1 MIKSIT
7 DVITNSSTE
16 VYIIQA
22 PTGVDFKWMA
32 DLEEKINSLLKT
44 DRPNSW
50 EGIDSIDVLLDKDGH
65 AGITL
70 DEHTKEAQEYLLR
83 EQNVIEV
90 WPDSNGLLEDKYNLD
105 EEGRPLSIKEEWI
118 EEEYGEG

>member
-22 PTGVDFKWMA
+22 PSGIDFKWMA

-50 EGIDSIDVLLDKDGH
+50 EGIDSVDVLLDKDGH
-65 AGITL
+65 ARITL

-105 EEGRPLSIKEEWI
+105 EEGRPLSIKQEWI

>member
-1 MIKSIT
+1 MIRSIT

-50 EGIDSIDVLLDKDGH
+50 ESIDSVDVLLDKDEH
-65 AGITL
+65 IRITL
-70 DEHTKEAQEYLLR
+70 DEHTKKAQEYLLR

-105 EEGRPLSIKEEWI
+105 KEGRPLSIKEEWI

>member
-7 DVITNSSTE
+7 DIITNSSTE

-32 DLEEKINSLLKT
+32 DLEEKINSLLKI

-50 EGIDSIDVLLDKDGH
+50 EGIDSVDVLLDKDGH
-65 AGITL
+65 ARITL

-83 EQNVIEV
+83 EQKVLEI
-90 WPDSNGLLEDKYNLD
+90 WPDSNGLLEDKYNLSK
-105 EEGRPLSIKEEWI
+105 EGKPLSIKEEWI

>member
-32 DLEEKINSLLKT
+32 DLEEKINNLLKT

-65 AGITL
+65 ARVIL
-70 DEHTKEAQEYLLR
+70 DEHTRKAQEYLLR
-83 EQNVIEV
+83 EQKVLEI
-90 WPDSNGLLEDKYNLD
+90 WPDSNGLLEDKYNLNK
-105 EEGRPLSIKEEWI
+105 EGKPLSIKEEWI

>member
-7 DVITNSSTE
+7 DIITNSSTE

-22 PTGVDFKWMA
+22 PSGIDFKWMA
-32 DLEEKINSLLKT
+32 DLEEKINSLLKI

-50 EGIDSIDVLLDKDGH
+50 EGIDSVDVLLDKDGH
-65 AGITL
+65 ARITL

-105 EEGRPLSIKEEWI
+105 EGGRPLSIKEEWI

>member
-65 AGITL
+65 ARVTL
-70 DEHTKEAQEYLLR
+70 DEHTKKVQEYLLR
-83 EQNVIEV
+83 EQKVLGI
-90 WPDSNGLLEDKYNLD
+90 WPDSNGLLEDKYNLSK
-105 EEGRPLSIKEEWI
+105 EGKPLSIKEEWI

>member
-1 MIKSIT
+1 MIRSIT

-22 PTGVDFKWMA
+22 PTGIDFKWMA

-50 EGIDSIDVLLDKDGH
+50 EGIDFVDVLLDKDGH
-65 AGITL
+65 ARITL

>member
-22 PTGVDFKWMA
+22 PTGVNFKWMA

-65 AGITL
+65 ARVTL
-70 DEHTKEAQEYLLR
+70 DEHTRKAQEYLLR
-83 EQNVIEV
+83 EQNVVEV
-90 WPDSNGLLEDKYNLD
+90 WPDSNGLLENKYNLNK
-105 EEGRPLSIKEEWI
+105 EGKPLSIKEEWI

>member
-7 DVITNSSTE
+7 DIITNSSTE

-22 PTGVDFKWMA
+22 PTGIDFKWMA

-50 EGIDSIDVLLDKDGH
+50 EGIDSVDVLLDKGGH
-65 AGITL
+65 VRITL
-70 DEHTKEAQEYLLR
+70 DEHTKRAQEYLLR

>member
-7 DVITNSSTE
+7 DIITNSSTE

-22 PTGVDFKWMA
+22 PTGVDFKWMT

-65 AGITL
+65 ARVTL
-70 DEHTKEAQEYLLR
+70 DEHTRKAQEYLLR
-83 EQNVIEV
+83 EQKVLEI
-90 WPDSNGLLEDKYNLD
+90 WPDSNGLLEDKYNLNK
-105 EEGRPLSIKEEWI
+105 EGKPLSIKEEWI

>member
-7 DVITNSSTE
+7 DIITNSSTE

-65 AGITL
+65 IRITL
-70 DEHTKEAQEYLLR
+70 DEHTKKAQEYLLQ
-83 EQNVIEV
+83 EQKVLEI
-90 WPDSNGLLEDKYNLD
+90 WPDSNGLLEDKYNLNK
-105 EEGRPLSIKEEWI
+105 EGRPLSIKEEWI

>member
-7 DVITNSSTE
+7 DIITNSSTE

-22 PTGVDFKWMA
+22 PTGVDFKWMT

-65 AGITL
+65 ARVTL

-83 EQNVIEV
+83 EQKVLEI
-90 WPDSNGLLEDKYNLD
+90 WPDSNGLLEDKYNLNK
-105 EEGRPLSIKEEWI
+105 EGKPLSIKEEWI

>member
-16 VYIIQA
+16 VYIIQV
-22 PTGVDFKWMA
+22 PSGIDFKWMA

-50 EGIDSIDVLLDKDGH
+50 EGIDSVDVLLDKNGH
-65 AGITL
+65 ARITL

-105 EEGRPLSIKEEWI
+105 KEGRPLSIKEEWI

>member
-7 DVITNSSTE
+7 DIITNSSTE

-22 PTGVDFKWMA
+22 PIRVDLKWMA

-50 EGIDSIDVLLDKDGH
+50 ESIDSINVLLDKDGH
-65 AGITL
+65 ARVTL
-70 DEHTKEAQEYLLR
+70 DEHTRKAQEYLLR
-83 EQNVIEV
+83 EQKVLEI
-90 WPDSNGLLEDKYNLD
+90 WPDSNGLLEDKYNLNK
-105 EEGRPLSIKEEWI
+105 EGKPLSIKEEWI

>member
-7 DVITNSSTE
+7 DIITNSSTE

-22 PTGVDFKWMA
+22 PSGIDFKWMA
-32 DLEEKINSLLKT
+32 DLEEKINSLLKI

-50 EGIDSIDVLLDKDGH
+50 EGIDSVDVLLDKNGH
-65 AGITL
+65 ARITL

-105 EEGRPLSIKEEWI
+105 EGGRPLSIKEEWI

>member
-7 DVITNSSTE
+7 DIITNSSTE

-22 PTGVDFKWMA
+22 PTRVDFKWMA

-65 AGITL
+65 AGNS
-70 DEHTKEAQEYLLR
+70 R
-83 EQNVIEV
+83 
-90 WPDSNGLLEDKYNLD
+90 
-105 EEGRPLSIKEEWI
+105 
-118 EEEYGEG
+118 

>member
-22 PTGVDFKWMA
+22 PIGIDFKWMA
-32 DLEEKINSLLKT
+32 DLEEEINSLLKT

-50 EGIDSIDVLLDKDGH
+50 EGIDSVDVLLDKDGH
-65 AGITL
+65 ARITL

-83 EQNVIEV
+83 EQIVIEV

-105 EEGRPLSIKEEWI
+105 EKGRPLSIKEEWI

>member
-32 DLEEKINSLLKT
+32 DLEKKINSLLKI

-65 AGITL
+65 ARVTL

-83 EQNVIEV
+83 EQKVLEI
-90 WPDSNGLLEDKYNLD
+90 WPDSNGLLEDKYNLNK
-105 EEGRPLSIKEEWI
+105 EGKPLSIKEEWI

>member
-1 MIKSIT
+1 MIRSIT

-22 PTGVDFKWMA
+22 PIGVDFKWMA

-50 EGIDSIDVLLDKDGH
+50 EGIDSVDVLLDKDGH
-65 AGITL
+65 ARITL
-70 DEHTKEAQEYLLR
+70 DEHTKRAQEYLLR

-105 EEGRPLSIKEEWI
+105 KEGRPLSIKEEWI

>member
-50 EGIDSIDVLLDKDGH
+50 EGIDSVDVLLDKDGH
-65 AGITL
+65 ARITL

-83 EQNVIEV
+83 EQNVVEV
-90 WPDSNGLLEDKYNLD
+90 WPDSNGLLEDKYNLNK
-105 EEGRPLSIKEEWI
+105 EGKPLSIKEEWI

>member
-7 DVITNSSTE
+7 DIITNSSTE

-22 PTGVDFKWMA
+22 PTGVNFKWMA

-50 EGIDSIDVLLDKDGH
+50 EGIDSVDVLLDKDRH
-65 AGITL
+65 ARITL

-83 EQNVIEV
+83 EQKVLEI
-90 WPDSNGLLEDKYNLD
+90 WPDSNGLLEDKYNLNK
-105 EEGRPLSIKEEWI
+105 EGKPLSIKEEWI

>member
-50 EGIDSIDVLLDKDGH
+50 EGIDSVDVLLDKDGH
-65 AGITL
+65 ARITL

-83 EQNVIEV
+83 EQKVLDI
-90 WPDSNGLLEDKYNLD
+90 WPDSNGLLEDKYNLNK
-105 EEGRPLSIKEEWI
+105 EGKPLSIKEEWI

>member
-22 PTGVDFKWMA
+22 PTGVDLKWMA
-32 DLEEKINSLLKT
+32 DLEEKINSLLKI

-65 AGITL
+65 ARITL
-70 DEHTKEAQEYLLR
+70 DEHTKRAQEYLLR
-83 EQNVIEV
+83 EQKVLEI
-90 WPDSNGLLEDKYNLD
+90 WPDSNGLLEDKYNLSK
-105 EEGRPLSIKEEWI
+105 EGKPLSIKEEWI

>member
-22 PTGVDFKWMA
+22 PIGIDFKWMA

-50 EGIDSIDVLLDKDGH
+50 ESIDSIDVLLDKGGH
-65 AGITL
+65 ARVTL
-70 DEHTKEAQEYLLR
+70 DEHTRKAQEYLLR
-83 EQNVIEV
+83 EQKVLEI
-90 WPDSNGLLEDKYNLD
+90 WPDSNGLLEDKYNLNK
-105 EEGRPLSIKEEWI
+105 EGKPLSIKEEWI

>member
-1 MIKSIT
+1 MIRSIT

-22 PTGVDFKWMA
+22 PSGVDFKWMA
-32 DLEEKINSLLKT
+32 DLEEEINSLLKT

-65 AGITL
+65 ARVTL
-70 DEHTKEAQEYLLR
+70 DEHTKRAQEYLLR
-83 EQNVIEV
+83 EQKVLEI
-90 WPDSNGLLEDKYNLD
+90 WPDSNGLLEDKYNLNK
-105 EEGRPLSIKEEWI
+105 EGRPLSIKEEWI

>member
-7 DVITNSSTE
+7 DIITNSSTE

-32 DLEEKINSLLKT
+32 DLEEKINSLLKI

-50 EGIDSIDVLLDKDGH
+50 EGIDSVDVLLDKDGH
-65 AGITL
+65 ARITL

-105 EEGRPLSIKEEWI
+105 KEGRPLSIKEEWI

>member
-7 DVITNSSTE
+7 DIITNSSTE
-16 VYIIQA
+16 VYIIQV
-22 PTGVDFKWMA
+22 PSGIDFKWMA

-50 EGIDSIDVLLDKDGH
+50 EGIDSVDVLLDKNGH
-65 AGITL
+65 ARITL

-90 WPDSNGLLEDKYNLD
+90 WPDSNGLLENKYNLD
-105 EEGRPLSIKEEWI
+105 KEGRPLSIKEEWI

>member
-16 VYIIQA
+16 VYIIQV
-22 PTGVDFKWMA
+22 PSGMDFKWMA

-65 AGITL
+65 ARITL

-83 EQNVIEV
+83 EQNVIEI

-105 EEGRPLSIKEEWI
+105 KEGRPLSIKEEWI

>member
-32 DLEEKINSLLKT
+32 DLEEKINSILKT

-65 AGITL
+65 ARVTL
-70 DEHTKEAQEYLLR
+70 DEHTKEAQEYLLQ

>member
-22 PTGVDFKWMA
+22 PIGIDFKWMA
-32 DLEEKINSLLKT
+32 DLEEEINSLLKT

-50 EGIDSIDVLLDKDGH
+50 EGIDSVDVLLDKDGH
-65 AGITL
+65 ARITL

-83 EQNVIEV
+83 EQIVIEV

>member
-44 DRPNSW
+44 NRPNSW
-50 EGIDSIDVLLDKDGH
+50 EGIDSVDVLLDKDGH
-65 AGITL
+65 ARITL
-70 DEHTKEAQEYLLR
+70 DEHTKRAQEYLLL

-90 WPDSNGLLEDKYNLD
+90 WPDSNGLLEDKYNLNK
-105 EEGRPLSIKEEWI
+105 EGKPLSIKEEWI

>member
-1 MIKSIT
+1 MIRSIT
-7 DVITNSSTE
+7 DIITNSSTE

-22 PTGVDFKWMA
+22 PTGVDFKWMT

-65 AGITL
+65 ARVTL
-70 DEHTKEAQEYLLR
+70 DEHTRKAQEYLLR
-83 EQNVIEV
+83 EQKVLEI
-90 WPDSNGLLEDKYNLD
+90 WPDSNGLLEDKYNLNK
-105 EEGRPLSIKEEWI
+105 EGKPLSIKEEWI

>member
-1 MIKSIT
+1 MIRSIT

-50 EGIDSIDVLLDKDGH
+50 EGIDSVDVLLDKDGH
-65 AGITL
+65 ARVIL
-70 DEHTKEAQEYLLR
+70 DEHTRKAQEYLLR

-90 WPDSNGLLEDKYNLD
+90 WPDSNGLLEDKYNLNK
-105 EEGRPLSIKEEWI
+105 EGRPLSIKEEWI

>member
-1 MIKSIT
+1 MIRSIT

-32 DLEEKINSLLKT
+32 DLEEEINSLLKT

-65 AGITL
+65 ARVTL
-70 DEHTKEAQEYLLR
+70 DEHTRKAQEYLLR
-83 EQNVIEV
+83 EQKVLDI
-90 WPDSNGLLEDKYNLD
+90 WPDSNGLLEDKYNLSK
-105 EEGRPLSIKEEWI
+105 EGKPLSIKEEWI

>member
-1 MIKSIT
+1 MIRSIT
-7 DVITNSSTE
+7 DIITNSSTE

-22 PTGVDFKWMA
+22 PTGVDFKWMT

-65 AGITL
+65 ARVTL
-70 DEHTKEAQEYLLR
+70 DEHTKRAQEYLLR
-83 EQNVIEV
+83 EQKVLDI
-90 WPDSNGLLEDKYNLD
+90 WPDSNGLLEDKYNLNK
-105 EEGRPLSIKEEWI
+105 EGKPLSIKEEWI

>member
-22 PTGVDFKWMA
+22 PSGIDFKWMA
-32 DLEEKINSLLKT
+32 DLEEKINRILKT

-50 EGIDSIDVLLDKDGH
+50 EGMDSIDVLLDKDGH
-65 AGITL
+65 ARVTL
-70 DEHTKEAQEYLLR
+70 DEHTRKAQEYLLR
-83 EQNVIEV
+83 EQKVLEI
-90 WPDSNGLLEDKYNLD
+90 WPDSNGLLEDKYNLNK
-105 EEGRPLSIKEEWI
+105 EGKPLSIKEEWI